1 MSTLSHVLD
10 THLGLLRE
18 LHALLK
24 RETGEMSEVHLDAM
38 AEINARKDEI
48 AERIQIHAGTLRVAI
63 DEAAARAG
71 LAPKATLG
79 ELATRL
85 TQRGDSDVARLHAE
99 LNAAAAQVRELLN
112 LNREIAERFSASV
125 GNSLDFLTRII
136 NQASTYGASGGYQ
149 QRPAGA
155 VLVNR
160 EA

>member
-1 MSTLSHVLD
+1 MSTLSHALD

-38 AEINARKDEI
+38 AEINARKDEL

-63 DEAAARAG
+63 GEAAAQEG

-79 ELATRL
+79 ELAIRFK
-85 TQRGDSDVARLHAE
+85 QKGDTGVARLHAE
-99 LNAAAAQVRELLN
+99 LNTAAAEVKELLN

-136 NQASTYGASGGYQ
+136 NQTSTYGASGGYQ